1 MKQGDEDKLTCG
13 VALCTYN
20 GRAYLA
26 EQLASLLAQERRPD
40 QVVIYDDGSA
50 DGSWEFVQEWA
61 QEAPLPVTVHRH
73 PERVGYIKNFEAA
86 VQLLD
91 TDLIFLCDQDDI
103 WLPNK
108 IALMANEFEKHPD
121 LFLLHTNAKLV
132 NAAAQDLGVSLF
144 EALRLSESERQA
156 VLAGNALEILCRRNL
171 VTGATAAFRRRLLDI
186 ALPFPASLVHDDWLA
201 IVAATHGRMSLL
213 DAPTILYRQHANN
226 ALGMPLSK
234 WRIWALLSAPPGQF
248 HKRYAARQGEL
259 MKQLTKLS
267 AMNAAKAP
275 SFLPEMKKHVEFRS
289 NLPSGNLKRIA
300 SIFSE
305 WKSGRYHVFSN
316 GIRSVAR
323 DIVNR

>member
-1 MKQGDEDKLTCG
+1 MTTSNKQTLTCG
-13 VALCTYN
+13 VALCTFN
-20 GRAYLA
+20 GRAYLG

-40 QVVIYDDGSA
+40 QIAIYDDGSV

-61 QEAPLPVTVHRH
+61 QNAPLPVSVHRH
-73 PERVGYIKNFEAA
+73 AERMGYVKNFEAA
-86 VQLLD
+86 VQALD

-108 IALMANEFEKHPD
+108 ISLMAQEFEEHQD
-121 LFLLHTNAKLV
+121 LLLLHTDARLV
-132 NAAAQDLGVSLF
+132 DAAAQDLGVSLF
-144 EALRLSESERQA
+144 EALRLSDNERQA

-171 VTGATAAFRRRLLDI
+171 VTGATAAFRRCLLEI
-186 ALPFPASLVHDDWLA
+186 ALPFPTALVHDEWLA
-201 IVAATHGRMSLL
+201 IASATCGRMSLL
-213 DAPTILYRQHANN
+213 DTPTILYRQHANN

-234 WRIWALLSAPPGQF
+234 WRIRQLLGAPSGQF

-259 MKQLTKLS
+259 MKQISKLS
-267 AMNAAKAP
+267 SMHAVEP
-275 SFLPEMKKHVEFRS
+275 PPFLPEMKKHVAFRS
-289 NLPSGNLKRIA
+289 NLPTGNLKRIA

-323 DIVNR
+323 DILNR